1 MALQSG
7 FHGETQV
14 MSPKDD
20 MQMSLFCRNTI
31 NAPIILGAMLEL
43 PGMTRGPYTSCSGVS
58 SSASHSSPS
67 VVLQDA
73 AVINSGQTFEK

>member
-7 FHGETQV
+7 FHSETQV

-31 NAPIILGAMLEL
+31 NAPIILAAMLEL
-43 PGMTRGPYTSCSGVS
+43 PGMTRGPYTSWRWCVFFGFSFFSISCASGCSCDKFWS
-58 SSASHSSPS
+58 
-67 VVLQDA
+67 D
-73 AVINSGQTFEK
+73 F

>member
-1 MALQSG
+1 MALQSS

-20 MQMSLFCRNTI
+20 MQMSLFCRNTT
-31 NAPIILGAMLEL
+31 NAPILLGAMLEL

-58 SSASHSSPS
+58 FSASRSSPS
-67 VVLQDA
+67 VVLQGA
-73 AVINSGQTFEK
+73 GVINSGQTFEK